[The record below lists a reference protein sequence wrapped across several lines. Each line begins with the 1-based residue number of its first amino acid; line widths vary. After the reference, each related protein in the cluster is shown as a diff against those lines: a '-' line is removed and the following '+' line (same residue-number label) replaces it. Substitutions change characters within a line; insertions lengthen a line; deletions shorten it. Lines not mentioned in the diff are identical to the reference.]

1 MKIQELLQLYAMS
14 PRVKALADVLGK
26 KSDETIFLDGLVAS
40 SIAMTFAALSTSKQ
54 GKSGGAPFL
63 FIMQDAEAAGYLYHD
78 LQQLLGDQQ
87 VLFFPSSYRR
97 SVKYGQRDAASE
109 ILRTEVLAS

>member
-1 MKIQELLQLYAMS
+1 MS

-63 FIMQDAEAAGYLYHD
+63 FIMQDAEEAGYLYHD
-78 LQQLLGDQQ
+78 LQQLLGDRE
-87 VLFFPSSYRR
+87 VLYFPSSYRR
-97 SVKYGQRDAASE
+97 
-109 ILRTEVLAS
+109 